1 MRKFILLLS
10 LLGSLA
16 LSTQA
21 ADEYTLNLSPVSPQS
36 PTVAAMARQ
45 IEYPVS
51 PYTGIPDI
59 SIPLYTIT
67 CGNIN
72 VPITLSYHAS
82 GIQASQE
89 STRVGLGWS
98 LNAGEI
104 GRAHV

>member
-67 CGNIN
+67 CGNIDRKS
-72 VPITLSYHAS
+72 V
-82 GIQASQE
+82 
-89 STRVGLGWS
+89 V
-98 LNAGEI
+98 
-104 GRAHV
+104 